1 VKSRP
6 MADMPLLRISM
17 RRRNREKNKDM
28 KSLAF
33 NSFSSG
39 TQEQIQTLYKK
50 IMRSRRGFLTSE

>member
-1 VKSRP
+1 
-6 MADMPLLRISM
+6 
-17 RRRNREKNKDM
+17 M

-50 IMRSRRGFLTSE
+50 IMRSRRGFLTFE